1 MKLDA
6 QDALDLLDWKRQVF
20 GLYEVVR
27 ASPDPREAWE
37 HWRATRD
44 QLFREHPQS
53 PLPEDERPEFAG
65 CEYFDYD
72 PQARVLGRI
81 EPTEPVRRDVVTST
95 GAAFPFS
102 KIGTV
107 RFALSGE
114 ELALALLWNEGYG
127 GGLFVSFQDGTSGEE
142 TYPAARYLLDTVTG
156 AISGSMAASS
166 YSTSTSP
173 TTRRAPTTAR
183 GRVHSQ
189 RLRVAWMF
197 VSARVSGH
205 RGSACCAAC
214 PCSMSIGISIL
225 RSIAIPPP
233 RLK

>member
-1 MKLDA
+1 VKLDA

-81 EPTEPVRRDVVTST
+81 EPTERVRRDVVTST

-142 TYPAARYLLDTVTG
+142 TYPAARYLLDTVKG
-156 AISGSMAASS
+156 ADLGTQGGKLVLDFNFAYNPSCAYDSS
-166 YSTSTSP
+166 
-173 TTRRAPTTAR
+173 
-183 GRVHSQ
+183 
-189 RLRVAWMF
+189 W
-197 VSARVSGH
+197 
-205 RGSACCAAC
+205 AC
-214 PCSMSIGISIL
+214 PLATPESRLDVRVCAGE
-225 RSIAIPPP
+225 RSP
-233 RLK
+233 R

>member
-142 TYPAARYLLDTVTG
+142 TYPAARYLLDTVKG
-156 AISGSMAASS
+156 ADLGTQGGKLVLDFNFAYNPSCAYDSS
-166 YSTSTSP
+166 
-173 TTRRAPTTAR
+173 
-183 GRVHSQ
+183 
-189 RLRVAWMF
+189 W
-197 VSARVSGH
+197 
-205 RGSACCAAC
+205 AC
-214 PCSMSIGISIL
+214 PLATPESRLDVRVCAGE
-225 RSIAIPPP
+225 RSP
-233 RLK
+233 R